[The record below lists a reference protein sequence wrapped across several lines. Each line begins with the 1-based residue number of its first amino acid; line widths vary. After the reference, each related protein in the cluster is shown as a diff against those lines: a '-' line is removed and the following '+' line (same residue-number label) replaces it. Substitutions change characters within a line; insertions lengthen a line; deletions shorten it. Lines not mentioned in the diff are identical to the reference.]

1 MLIKLLYFA
10 QISEKVGKSSE
21 EIEFRGSNTEDLM
34 KQLYAKYPKLEGL
47 TFKIAVDQ
55 VLINENTDLKNGDE
69 VALLPPFAGG

>member
-21 EIEFRGSNTEDLM
+21 EIEFSGYNTEDLM
-34 KQLYAKYPKLEGL
+34 KQLYVTYPKLEGL